1 MLERRPRDVS
11 ALEAVGKPP
20 WRRAVLLSALLA
32 AALLVMSM
40 QQHAAAVRP
49 EVWVPVDV
57 FERNVG

>member
-1 MLERRPRDVS
+1 MLKGRPPDVS
-11 ALEAVGKPP
+11 PLHAVGKPP

-49 EVWVPVDV
+49 ELWVPVDV
-57 FERNVG
+57 FHRNVG